1 MVTWLEMPLRS
12 SGAQPSPRAKYDVGN
27 AVVMLGE
34 TTAYVALADPK
45 AANELLQHPDVQR
58 LTANDLKTIESGGP
72 LSWEALERQAESL
85 NHRGVG
91 RGPVGLGD
99 LISSLT
105 RKARVREC
113 SGCARRRRG
122 LNRITVWGW
131 WRARKLTPQ
140 PDGSA

>member
-12 SGAQPSPRAKYDVGN
+12 SGAQPSLRAKYDVGN
-27 AVVMLGE
+27 AVVMLSE

-58 LTANDLKTIESGGP
+58 LTANNLKTIQPGGP
-72 LSWEALERQAESL
+72 LSWEALERQAEAL

-105 RKARVREC
+105 RKARIHEC

-122 LNRITVWGW
+122 LNRIPVWGW
-131 WRARKLTPQ
+131 WRSQKLTPQ
-140 PDGSA
+140 PDGSP